1 MCKWLI
7 VFGKLPSG
15 LNSLPLTGQDKVQYS
30 GMDQYEITGRQM
42 REARALL
49 GLSTYEIAKNA
60 DISRITVR
68 GYEVCGDEAVE
79 GHTAAIRRLARYL
92 ESEGIRFELTGGIP
106 DKPEPTMKQRCPGGY
121 SMNSTSWLTRSLMLP
136 GRNAPDTDAI
146 WISGITLLADVCCAP
161 MR

>member
-1 MCKWLI
+1 
-7 VFGKLPSG
+7 
-15 LNSLPLTGQDKVQYS
+15 
-30 GMDQYEITGRQM
+30 MDLYEITGRQM

-92 ESEGIRFELTGGIP
+92 ESEGIRFEPDGRVYL
-106 DKPEPTMKQRCPGGY
+106 DKPEPTMKATIAREA
-121 SMNSTSWLTRSLMLP
+121 T
-136 GRNAPDTDAI
+136 A
-146 WISGITLLADVCCAP
+146 
-161 MR
+161 